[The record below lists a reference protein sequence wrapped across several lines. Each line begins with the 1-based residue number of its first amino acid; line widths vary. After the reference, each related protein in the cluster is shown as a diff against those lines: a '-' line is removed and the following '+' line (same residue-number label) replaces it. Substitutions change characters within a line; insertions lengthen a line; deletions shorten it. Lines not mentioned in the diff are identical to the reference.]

1 MNVSR
6 RGSLLLVAAIACS
19 SLTALAQQPQK
30 PAAPTAAQLE
40 QRVKELESRLDSA
53 DLRAKAAALDTEY
66 VQRIQKQYESYYEK
80 AFNTQIIIVTIIG
93 LIVAVVGKFG
103 VDHIVQS
110 KLMEA
115 SATLREEFTQKLA
128 AKMMRLDNDFSR
140 KSTNSY
146 YLLLG
151 VAMVAAG
158 EHSDALEIFRE
169 TLAFYKRDKSLGLVL
184 RTTGPSLRRSV
195 GALLNNIFFA
205 IQRIDPTHFEENAK
219 NELAKELYDDLEEE
233 LALVALYTPELAPI
247 IRERKQA
254 ATSPALSSGLPV
266 KPTPS
271 K

>member
-1 MNVSR
+1 MKISALACV
-6 RGSLLLVAAIACS
+6 LICS
-19 SLTALAQQPQK
+19 SLTTSAQQPQK
-30 PAAPTAAQLE
+30 PAAPTTAQLEQLE
-40 QRVKELESRLDSA
+40 QRVRETESRLDA
-53 DLRAKAAALDTEY
+53 AELKAKSAALDSDY
-66 VQRIQKQYESYYEK
+66 VQRIQKQDETYYEK
-80 AFNTQIIIVTIIG
+80 AFNTQIISVTIIG
-93 LIVAVVGKFG
+93 LIVALVGKFG

-115 SATLREEFTQKLA
+115 SVTLREELTQKLA

-151 VAMVAAG
+151 AAMVAAG
-158 EHSDALEIFRE
+158 EHADALEIFRE

-233 LALVALYTPELAPI
+233 LALVALDTPELAPI
-247 IRERKQA
+247 IRKRKKDA
-254 ATSPALSSGLPV
+254 ASPASASELPV